1 MLRAIA
7 PHLIASLVLAAIA
20 GGLYGA
26 GLVSAPALYLAML
39 LAGLPGSVAYLR
51 WEERQHRQR

>member
-7 PHLIASLVLAAIA
+7 PQLIASLVLAAIA

-26 GLVSAPALYLAML
+26 GIMSVPALYLAML
-39 LAGLPGSVAYLR
+39 LAGVPGAVAYLR

>member
-1 MLRAIA
+1 
-7 PHLIASLVLAAIA
+7 VLAAIA

-26 GLVSAPALYLAML
+26 AIIGVPAMYLAML
-39 LAGLPGSVAYLR
+39 LAGVPGTVAYLR